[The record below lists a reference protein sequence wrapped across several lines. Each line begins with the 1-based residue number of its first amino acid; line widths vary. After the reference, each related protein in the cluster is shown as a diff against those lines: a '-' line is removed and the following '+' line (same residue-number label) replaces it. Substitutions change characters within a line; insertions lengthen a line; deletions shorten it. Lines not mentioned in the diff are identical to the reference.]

1 MATTTPDGDTV
12 PRPVRWFYEALFD
25 DALLKA
31 FWGDAYA
38 NCGYWDDGIDSGHAA
53 GDRLVD
59 VSLRGI
65 DAAGVGD
72 VLEVACG
79 HGGATARLASH
90 FPTAAITATGINTEQ
105 LAHARQRAP
114 SVQFDAADPVALPYA
129 NESFDVLACFEA
141 AFHFD
146 TREQFLAEACRVL
159 RPGGWLVMSDLLLAR
174 ATQFMPAANY
184 LTGVA
189 AYRRVLD
196 QAGFTRI
203 DVEDITEPGWR
214 SFRRALSRYLIPK
227 AGNPL
232 ALRDVL
238 AANSFWAFTIRQNV
252 LVQARRADLP
262 GRHTT

>member
-1 MATTTPDGDTV
+1 MATTTPDIETV
-12 PRPVRWFYEALFD
+12 PGPVRWFYEALFD
-25 DALLKA
+25 DALLKS

-59 VSLRGI
+59 ISLRGI
-65 DAAGVGD
+65 NATEVRN

-90 FPTAAITATGINTEQ
+90 FPGAAITATGINPEQ

-114 SVQFDAADPVALPYA
+114 DVHFDEANPVALPYA
-129 NESFDVLACFEA
+129 DDAFDVLACFEA

-146 TREQFLAEACRVL
+146 TRERFLAEARRVL

-189 AYRRVLD
+189 AYRRLLHT
-196 QAGFTRI
+196 AGFTRI
-203 DVEDITEPGWR
+203 DAQDITEPGWR
-214 SFRRALSRYLIPK
+214 SFRRALSRYLVPR

-232 ALRDVL
+232 AMRDLL

-252 LVQARRADLP
+252 LVRARREDLP
-262 GRHTT
+262 GRRTT

>member
-1 MATTTPDGDTV
+1 MASTTPDGEVV
-12 PRPVRWFYEALFD
+12 PQPVRWFYEALFD
-25 DALLKA
+25 DALLKS

-59 VSLRGI
+59 ISLRGI
-65 DAAGVGD
+65 DAATVRD

-79 HGGATARLASH
+79 HGGATARLANH
-90 FPTAAITATGINTEQ
+90 FPDAAITATGINTEQ
-105 LAHARQRAP
+105 LAHARQRTP
-114 SVQFDAADPVALPYA
+114 SVQFDEANPVALPYPEA
-129 NESFDVLACFEA
+129 AFDIVACFEA

-146 TREQFLAEACRVL
+146 TRERFLAEACSVL

-174 ATQFMPAANY
+174 ATQFMPKANY
-184 LTGVA
+184 LPGTA

-196 QAGFTRI
+196 QTGFTRI

-214 SFRRALSRYLIPK
+214 SFRRALSRYLLPK
-227 AGNPL
+227 ASNPV
-232 ALRDVL
+232 AVRDLL

-252 LVQARRADLP
+252 LVRARREDLP
-262 GRHTT
+262 GRRTI